1 MTQPSLVLDDLFQA
15 LTDSTRRAV
24 VEQLGRGPASTTE
37 LAGHH
42 DMALP
47 SFMQHLDLL
56 ARVGVVT
63 SEKQGRVRTYRLV
76 PAGLAPAEHWL
87 DTQHRIWAR
96 RLDQL
101 DNYLTALQGDET

>member
-1 MTQPSLVLDDLFQA
+1 
-15 LTDSTRRAV
+15 
-24 VEQLGRGPASTTE
+24 
-37 LAGHH
+37 
-42 DMALP
+42 
-47 SFMQHLDLL
+47 
-56 ARVGVVT
+56 
-63 SEKQGRVRTYRLV
+63 VRTYRLV